1 MSNAAQISGLNES
14 GWEFI
19 CVICMIIT
27 KILFLL
33 TTKTWEA
40 HQSYI
45 LQLQAIVSLQIEANV
60 GAP

>member
-14 GWEFI
+14 GWKSI
-19 CVICMIIT
+19 CVICMIIM
-27 KILFLL
+27 KILLFL

-45 LQLQAIVSLQIEANV
+45 LQLQAIVSLQVEANMD
-60 GAP
+60 AP